1 MQPGATT
8 LSIDVVVVAYNS
20 FELTASCLGHLA
32 AQTRAHHLIVVDNG
46 STDGTS
52 ERLAREWPGAQV
64 VREQANRPFGVA
76 CNAGAASGH
85 SEAVVLLNNDVDC
98 QPDFLESVLAPLE
111 RDPRLGSVAALCIRP
126 DGEHIDSIGITS
138 DVTLS
143 AFPRLQGRPIAEAG
157 SAVPVLTGPAGT
169 AAAYRRTAWEQL
181 GGLDEAFLAYGEDF
195 DLALRLRAA
204 GWETAAAPG
213 AVGTHI
219 GSATYGYRS
228 AGQRHHAGFGRGYL
242 ARRYALLRGGS
253 GLRTAVTELI
263 ATVGDALLARDLAS
277 LRGRVAGWRAARGL
291 PRSARPP
298 AAAIDASISLG
309 DAIALRRGVYSRDAR

>member
-8 LSIDVVVVAYNS
+8 LSIDVVVVACNR

-32 AQTRAHHLIVVDNG
+32 AQTRAHRLILCDSG
-46 STDGTS
+46 STDGTA
-52 ERLAREWPGAQV
+52 ERGRALRPNAEI
-64 VREQANRPFGVA
+64 VRHETNRPFAVS
-76 CNAGAASGH
+76 CNAGAAAGRG
-85 SEAVVLLNNDVDC
+85 EVVVLLNNDVDC
-98 QPDFLESVLAPLE
+98 RPDFLESVLAPLE
-111 RDPRLGSVAALCIRP
+111 QDPRLGSVAALCIRP

-169 AAAYRRTAWEQL
+169 AAAYRRSAWEQV
-181 GGLDEAFLAYGEDF
+181 GGLDKAFLAYGEDF

-242 ARRYALLRGGS
+242 ARRYALLRGSS
-253 GLRTAVTELI
+253 GLRTALTELI
-263 ATVGDALLARDLAS
+263 ATVGDAVLARDLAS
-277 LRGRVAGWRAARGL
+277 LRGRLAGWRAARGL
-291 PRSARPP
+291 PTRARPP

-309 DAIALRRGVYSRDAR
+309 AIALRRGVYSRDAR